1 MMTITNQELFV
12 NAFLEAEQITNNKY
26 LNKENFTFEFSQKFE
41 NKMQKLIAKENR
53 IRFSTRRKISK
64 ALLAAIIAITVM
76 FTGLMSVSAT
86 RAPFI
91 EFVKKIFPQYNQIA
105 LSEESTPSVS
115 TIETEYTLTDLPER
129 YDIDT
134 YQKNDYNV
142 FTIWKN
148 TNGEEI
154 VFQQSIIDA
163 DISIDNEHNYK
174 KVLING
180 YEAYLN
186 EYDFNSSLIW
196 NDGNYWFVLN
206 VPNDLNK
213 ELVDMAEKISE
224 KN

>member
-1 MMTITNQELFV
+1 MENSKELFIK
-12 NAFLEAEQITNNKY
+12 AFTEAEEIDNSKLKSEDETVW
-26 LNKENFTFEFSQKFE
+26 NFSDKFE
-41 NKMQKLIAKENR
+41 SSMNVLIRKNKH
-53 IRFSTRRKISK
+53 IRLSTRRKIK
-64 ALLAAIIAITVM
+64 KGLLAAIIAIIIM